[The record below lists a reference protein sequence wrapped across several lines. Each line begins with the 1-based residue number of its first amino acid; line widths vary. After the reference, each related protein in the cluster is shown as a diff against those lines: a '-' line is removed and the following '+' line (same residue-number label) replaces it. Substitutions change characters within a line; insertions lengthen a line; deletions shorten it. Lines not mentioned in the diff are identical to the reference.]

1 MTYREYLDQIKKLYT
16 DLMKNGYKLHEID
29 EMDIHRFFD
38 LADYQHKE
46 ENKLLPAYKI
56 LGVTL

>member
-38 LADYQHKE
+38 LADYQYKE